1 MGVCVSCQKGFDEE
15 KDTGIKEEKEK
26 GSKTLIRISDE
37 YEL

>member
-15 KDTGIKEEKEK
+15 KDTGIKEEK